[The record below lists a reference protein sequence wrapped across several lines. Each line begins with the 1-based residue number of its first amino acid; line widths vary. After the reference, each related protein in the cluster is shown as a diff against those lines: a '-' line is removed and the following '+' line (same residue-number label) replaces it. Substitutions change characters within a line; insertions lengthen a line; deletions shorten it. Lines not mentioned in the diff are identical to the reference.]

1 MSRVYASNI
10 AGSTIGPL
18 LVNFGLLQYMTTQM
32 AFAVLGITGICIAAG
47 LVLLNSE
54 SLLARV
60 VSVPALALSIGIG
73 YGAYGNK
80 NYLVTNLSFVPPDT
94 EIRHIVETRQGII
107 VSYKTQNGGDI
118 VYGGNVYDGRSNVD
132 PHVDSNGLNRILV
145 IDAAMPTPRRV
156 LIIGLSVGSW
166 AYLVTG
172 FSGVETIDVVEI
184 NPGYFDLIKD
194 YAEQSSMLRDPRIK
208 IHVGDGRKFLLQN
221 PELKYELVVM
231 NNTFFWRAYASL
243 LLSKELL

>member
-1 MSRVYASNI
+1 MSRVYALNI

-18 LVNFGLLQYMTTQM
+18 LVNFCLIEYMTTQM
-32 AFAVLGITGICIAAG
+32 AFAVLEITGICIAAG
-47 LVLLNSE
+47 LDLLNSK
-54 SLLARV
+54 SLLARS
-60 VSVPALALSIGIG
+60 VSVLPALVLSIGIG

-80 NYLVTNLSFVPPDT
+80 NFLVANLAFATPET

-118 VYGGNVYDGRSNVD
+118 IYGGNVFDGRSNVD

-194 YAEQSSMLRDPRIK
+194 YAEQSSMLLDPRIK
-208 IHVGDGRKFLLQN
+208 IHVGDGRTKI
-221 PELKYELVVM
+221 PIAK
-231 NNTFFWRAYASL
+231 S
-243 LLSKELL
+243 